1 MSSARFSTAVRTSA
15 ERGRGWRGNV
25 VCVMRGAEQFE
36 ATEGGPIAELGDKE
50 NVGEVAD
57 ITGAGMSMELLRGS
71 LSCRPSAYRKDEV
84 DFGGGGRGLESW
96 ALASSAWMNMLF
108 WARGRESSGV

>member
-1 MSSARFSTAVRTSA
+1 
-15 ERGRGWRGNV
+15 
-25 VCVMRGAEQFE
+25 MRGAVQFE

-50 NVGEVAD
+50 KVGEVAN
-57 ITGAGMSMELLRGS
+57 ITGEGLSLILVEGS

-84 DFGGGGRGLESW
+84 DFRGGGRGLESW

>member
-1 MSSARFSTAVRTSA
+1 
-15 ERGRGWRGNV
+15 
-25 VCVMRGAEQFE
+25 MRGAEQFE